1 MTIGKASQLQVAG
14 ALSTDYILI
23 TGAQNPGSK
32 RSRNMDFE
40 LPHAHASNA
49 AEELEGLQATDFWL
63 ELPPDARLAL
73 SRAHGI
79 LIGLTSAMEAADLV

>member
-1 MTIGKASQLQVAG
+1 V
-14 ALSTDYILI
+14 ALSTDYIQI
-23 TGAQNPGSK
+23 TGAEFPDPIAL
-32 RSRNMDFE
+32 RNMDYE
-40 LPHAHASNA
+40 LPHAHATNA

-63 ELPPDARLAL
+63 ELPADARLAL